1 MVKIFMLLLPLL
13 LTGCHLAENHYQKA
27 IDNAHDWAEA
37 YFNNDFHEA
46 ERLSTPES
54 GRWLRFAA
62 SNTTQEELD
71 ALPRGGATV
80 VVKEFNQANDTL
92 GVATIEVSN
101 YVRPTAIGSK
111 PEVADKGLFLI
122 PMVKRNGKWL
132 VRMEGLPRSERQ
144 SRD

>member
-1 MVKIFMLLLPLL
+1 
-13 LTGCHLAENHYQKA
+13 
-27 IDNAHDWAEA
+27 
-37 YFNNDFHEA
+37 
-46 ERLSTPES
+46 
-54 GRWLRFAA
+54 
-62 SNTTQEELD
+62 
-71 ALPRGGATV
+71 
-80 VVKEFNQANDTL
+80 L

-122 PMVKRNGKWL
+122 PMVKRDGKWL

>member
-1 MVKIFMLLLPLL
+1 M
-13 LTGCHLAENHYQKA
+13 
-27 IDNAHDWAEA
+27 
-37 YFNNDFHEA
+37 
-46 ERLSTPES
+46 
-54 GRWLRFAA
+54 
-62 SNTTQEELD
+62 D

-122 PMVKRNGKWL
+122 PMVKRDGKWL